1 MSEYNIQMN
10 KYNALNA
17 GYDQLYPN
25 PMKHANTHAKDGSD
39 PITPASIGAYTKGET
54 DTLLVNKV
62 GVYSRADIGNAP
74 NFDNPGVNGLFEVR
88 SSDETPNETGI
99 KPFDGF
105 GPLLNLKTPDNIA
118 MLQIAGRGEDF
129 YIRARQAADVTM
141 KDVPWNRIPK
151 DTDLDTKVSKSG
163 DTMTGDLNTGLSDGI
178 HGKIGSFYSSSDNNN
193 CQFMDTYNPANNSGI
208 RLQIWANKNDPNITA
223 DAGLWI
229 YLNGAFNHLGNLL
242 RTDNAQPLG
251 FPKIAIGS
259 YVGTGTS
266 DPFGGTQQNSLTFD
280 FEPKMLAVVAD
291 GGNMFFAGF
300 LIVRGQ
306 TYSDGIGGMANTS
319 VASNL
324 HITWSG
330 NTVSWWSSNRTD
342 VGTKYPQMNVENTTY
357 RYVALG

>member
-17 GYDQLYPN
+17 GYDQLYPQ

-39 PITPASIGAYTKGET
+39 PITPADIGAYTKTEA
-54 DTLLVNKV
+54 DALLANKLEKISPIPS
-62 GVYSRADIGNAP
+62 GVKSCNDLPTGIFIP
-74 NFDNPGVNGLFEVR
+74 NGLSNLPLDDFNGKILSLIEPSSWCQIAVDVLQTKMWFR
-88 SSDETPNETGI
+88 SHN
-99 KPFDGF
+99 GF
-105 GPLLNLKTPDNIA
+105 GWTSWQTVA
-118 MLQIAGRGEDF
+118 TA
-129 YIRARQAADVTM
+129 
-141 KDVPWNRIPK
+141 
-151 DTDLDTKVSKSG
+151 TDLDTKVSKSG
-163 DTMTGDLNTGLSDGI
+163 DTMTGELNIKANDAFMNLTSWFDANFGNKNAAITSYQSEDTSNVDASRITL
-178 HGKIGSFYSSSDNNN
+178 NNGGAYYQRCEN
-193 CQFMDTYNPANNSGI
+193 GVWIQTSPLLNSG
-208 RLQIWANKNDPNITA
+208 
-223 DAGLWI
+223 
-229 YLNGAFNHLGNLL
+229 
-242 RTDNAQPLG
+242 NAQTLG
-251 FPKIAIGS
+251 FSKIAIGS

-291 GGNMFFAGF
+291 GDNIFFAGF

-342 VGTKYPQMNVENTTY
+342 VGTKYPQMNAENVTY